1 MNYKFIVK
9 DSNYWSLIIASLT
22 ASDCPSPSWHA
33 LHRSKLK
40 RSRCRWTSTWI
51 ISEYRGH
58 VINIL
63 SYDPIIGSWDLDGRN
78 SIPIF
83 KSNNHISRCLIIGCC
98 LRRILISYRPRSELQ
113 RVISSRSIYGISS
126 RLDLIYL
133 RSEIETYTKSLP
145 DSVTRYLL
153 GNRFPYL
160 RALIPL
166 YKMPS
171 WSAGGTIFLINWF
184 CIDLSFYET
193 VAPAYDLG

>member
-1 MNYKFIVK
+1 MLPNIWPEL
-9 DSNYWSLIIASLT
+9 NNLTESLALKGELQRAGINNST
-22 ASDCPSPSWHA
+22 AAYD
-33 LHRSKLK
+33 KL
-40 RSRCRWTSTWI
+40 I
-51 ISEYRGH
+51 
-58 VINIL
+58 
-63 SYDPIIGSWDLDGRN
+63 
-78 SIPIF
+78 
-83 KSNNHISRCLIIGCC
+83 
-98 LRRILISYRPRSELQ
+98 YRPRSELQ

-171 WSAGGTIFLINWF
+171 WSPGGTIFLISLKF
-184 CIDLSFYET
+184 CLDLSFYET